1 MALPLVHLHRPDMMS
16 GTFERGVFRSLKTGA
31 RIEYEPANLSEDN
44 GFGGSYR
51 GPLLLWR
58 SVDLLMNAPYNL
70 TPFSSLNR
78 NDVAQYPVH
87 GDVFGNNEAPF
98 SNLVLT
104 NMVAKMAASNNI
116 VDVEISYE
124 HVLDGF
130 NQILVNPPSGRL
142 FVKGRS
148 SIVDK
153 TTNFFRKEGNPAA
166 PKTQLE
172 VAHTF
177 LDYDTDITG
186 MPFDPDLPR
195 TSIQTGEIN
204 VPFPAKG
211 FTLQGMVFTTDI
223 MAFGKQL
230 VAHINA
236 EQLLGEPPLHWLCS
250 EFSWEMHNAFPAFW
264 QLNRPAYK
272 VSLEFQYNYD
282 TWDADVV
289 FNDKRTGMP
298 PAAVVAATLP
308 DDQGVMRLTGNPL
321 SPLAVVEQPA
331 GIWRVPFLPR
341 RDFTGFFGGVL
352 WEAVG

>member
-1 MALPLVHLHRPDMMS
+1 MALPLVHLHRPDMLS
-16 GTFERGVFRSLKTGA
+16 ATFERGVFRSLKTGA
-31 RIEYEPANLSEDN
+31 RIEYEPFNLDQNN
-44 GFGGSYR
+44 GFGGNYR

-58 SVDLLMNAPYNL
+58 SIQLLMAAPYNL
-70 TPFSSLNR
+70 LPFTSLTR
-78 NDVAQYPVH
+78 NDEAEYPIH
-87 GDVFGNNEAPF
+87 GSIFANDEAPF

-104 NMVAKMAASNNI
+104 NMVPKMAASNNI
-116 VDVEISYE
+116 VDVELTYE

-153 TTNFFRKEGNPAA
+153 TTNFFRKEGNPAF

-172 VAHTF
+172 VAHTW
-177 LDYDTDITG
+177 LDYDIDITG

-195 TSIQTGEIN
+195 TSVQTGEIN

-211 FTLQGMVFTTDI
+211 FTLQGMIFTDDI
-223 MAFGKQL
+223 MWYAKHL
-230 VAHINA
+230 VAHVNS
-236 EQLLGEPPLHWLCS
+236 ERLLGEDPLYWVCS
-250 EFSWEMHNAFPAFW
+250 EFSWEMHNAFNASW
-264 QLNRPAYK
+264 QNNWPAYK
-272 VSLEFQYNYD
+272 VSLEFQYNHD

-289 FNDKRTGMP
+289 FFDKRTGMP
-298 PAAVVAATLP
+298 PANLSVATIP
-308 DDQGVMRLTGNPL
+308 DDNGVLRLTGNPL
-321 SPLAVVEQPA
+321 SPINVIEQPA

-341 RDFTGFFGGVL
+341 QNFTQFFGGVL

>member
-1 MALPLVHLHRPDMMS
+1 MA
-16 GTFERGVFRSLKTGA
+16 
-31 RIEYEPANLSEDN
+31 
-44 GFGGSYR
+44 
-51 GPLLLWR
+51 
-58 SVDLLMNAPYNL
+58 APYNL

-166 PKTQLE
+166 DRIQLE

-177 LDYDTDITG
+177 PEWDRDIAG
-186 MPFDPDLPR
+186 LSFDPDLPR
-195 TSIQTGEIN
+195 TVRQTGEVN

-211 FTLQGMVFTTDI
+211 FTLQGMVFTNDI
-223 MAFGKQL
+223 ITFGKRL
-230 VAHINA
+230 AGHVN
-236 EQLLGEPPLHWLCS
+236 EEPLLGEPPLYWLCT
-250 EFSWEMHNAFPAFW
+250 EFAYEMHNAFPAFW

-272 VSLEFQYNYD
+272 VSMEFQYNHD
-282 TWDADVV
+282 TWDPDVV
-289 FNDKRTGMP
+289 FNDKRHGAP
-298 PAAVVAATLP
+298 PAAVKHGSLAEFDMILRYTE
-308 DDQGVMRLTGNPL
+308 NPING
-321 SPLAVVEQPA
+321 AIQPA
-331 GIWRVPFLPR
+331 GIWRAPFLPR
-341 RDFTGFFGGVL
+341 RNFTGFFGDVL